1 MTTSPPRWF
10 WRRESGLMGPPPQ
23 MTAGAL
29 PLVTA
34 HPGPGGSVVHPIHL
48 VHRKA
53 RHTYAH

>member
-1 MTTSPPRWF
+1 
-10 WRRESGLMGPPPQ
+10 MGPPPQ

-29 PLVTA
+29 PLATA